1 MANNIIF
8 VACENLNDEELYP
21 LLQHVQ
27 PNPADHN
34 LVVIHATTV
43 NLVVDDAFHAL
54 STLATLSIKSKD
66 KCLFIPI
73 DLRRPDGYLVT
84 EECKKLG
91 YK

>member
-1 MANNIIF
+1 MKIN
-8 VACENLNDEELYP
+8 VEELYP

-27 PNPADHN
+27 PNPVDHK

-43 NLVVDDAFHAL
+43 NLVVDDAFHAVP
-54 STLATLSIKSKD
+54 TLATLSIKSKD